1 MVPTLWKAAARL
13 KKPLW
18 SRHSRTWRQTPF
30 SKHSHHLVSSMHHKK
45 PRGRSGPSLQQA
57 LSSLPIPTH
66 GRALRC
72 FDMQISH
79 RIHNQRCLQ
88 LTAHSEYP
96 TPSASSLPK
105 HHTAAQASRQTTQ
118 VPAVFRGSR
127 RCCLQSLELQHT
139 ASPWPPGWRWGA
151 YRKDAGWGCTSV
163 WMGGVA
169 EELPAGCCRVPS
181 DQRLTQSVISNRQ
194 KIGPGHCQL
203 SGFYCKPQATW
214 DFLEVLVPRMK
225 RFHEDFFCT

>member
-18 SRHSRTWRQTPF
+18 SCHSRTWRQTPF
-30 SKHSHHLVSSMHHKK
+30 FKHSHNLVSSVHHKK

-57 LSSLPIPTH
+57 LASLPIPIH

-105 HHTAAQASRQTTQ
+105 HHTVAQASRQTTQ
-118 VPAVFRGSR
+118 VPTVFRGSR
-127 RCCLQSLELQHT
+127 RCCLQSLDLQHT
-139 ASPWPPGWRWGA
+139 ASPRPPGWRWGP

-163 WMGGVA
+163 WMGGVK
-169 EELPAGCCRVPS
+169 EELPAGCCRAPG
-181 DQRLTQSVISNRQ
+181 DRRLTQSVISSRQ
-194 KIGPGHCQL
+194 N
-203 SGFYCKPQATW
+203 
-214 DFLEVLVPRMK
+214 
-225 RFHEDFFCT
+225 